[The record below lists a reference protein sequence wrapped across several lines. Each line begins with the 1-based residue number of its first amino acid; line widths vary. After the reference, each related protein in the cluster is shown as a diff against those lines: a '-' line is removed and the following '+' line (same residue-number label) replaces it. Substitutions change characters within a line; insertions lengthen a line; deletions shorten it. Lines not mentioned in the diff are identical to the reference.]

1 MPQVIGFNK
10 DVSRHSLNRK
20 AEATQKEREQKGHQV
35 ELTWANDW
43 CYSRSNMETH
53 EARLFFLIA
62 TELVIIAYAYVL
74 IKYQAKTLLWALLS

>member
-1 MPQVIGFNK
+1 
-10 DVSRHSLNRK
+10 
-20 AEATQKEREQKGHQV
+20 
-35 ELTWANDW
+35 
-43 CYSRSNMETH
+43 METH